1 MDNFSFS
8 LKHYVLFPIDLREN
22 GDERESIVLSLKVVL
37 TILMLCLKTSFQL
50 LFPSPNTSCSMN
62 IYETLEERSLYFN
75 LLDKIL

>member
-22 GDERESIVLSLKVVL
+22 GDEESIVSSLKVVL
-37 TILMLCLKTSFQL
+37 TVLMLCLKTSFQL
-50 LFPSPNTSCSMN
+50 LFPSPNTSPSMN